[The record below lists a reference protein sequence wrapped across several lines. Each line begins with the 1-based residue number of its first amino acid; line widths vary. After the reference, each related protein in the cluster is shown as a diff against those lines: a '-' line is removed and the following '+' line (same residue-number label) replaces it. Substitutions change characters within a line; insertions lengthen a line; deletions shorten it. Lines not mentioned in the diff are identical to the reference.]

1 MGVKMQINPST
12 QIILASQSP
21 RRVAIL
27 KQMGIDCIVMPA
39 DIDESLIAGETPTDY
54 VLRLAKEKAL
64 AVFNKINNNQINAS
78 EKLNTQYKNM
88 PILAADT
95 TVALDSAIF
104 GKPENNADAVQM
116 LKKLSG
122 TQHQVHTAVAVV
134 LNQQIELALNT
145 TLVEMMPLSDAMIAA
160 YIASNEHS
168 DKAGSYAIQGLAGN
182 WIKRIDGSYTGVI
195 GLPVH
200 ETAMLLNKIGL
211 LHTLS

>member
-1 MGVKMQINPST
+1 MQINPSK
-12 QIILASQSP
+12 QVILASQSP

-39 DIDESLIAGETPTDY
+39 DIDESQIAHEMPADY

-64 AVFNKINNNQINAS
+64 AIL
-78 EKLNTQYKNM
+78 EKLNRQHANM

-95 TVALDSAIF
+95 TVALENTIF
-104 GKPENNADAVQM
+104 GKPENDADAIQM
-116 LKKLSG
+116 LKQLSG

-134 LNQQIELALNT
+134 LNQKVEVALNT

-160 YIASNEHS
+160 YIATNEHS

-182 WIKRIDGSYTGVI
+182 WIKRIDGSYTGVM
-195 GLPVH
+195 GLPVY
-200 ETAMLLNKIGL
+200 ETAMLLNKIGF
-211 LHTLS
+211 